1 MSVDVL
7 DDLPV
12 GYGFVQ
18 MGLVTGWAPVEGDA
32 DAVSLVCCRL
42 EENRSYGV
50 DDVLVLGGEVLLI
63 GGW

>member
-1 MSVDVL
+1 
-7 DDLPV
+7 
-12 GYGFVQ
+12 

-42 EENRSYGV
+42 EENRPYGV
-50 DDVLVLGGEVLLI
+50 DDVLVLRGKVLLI

>member
-12 GYGFVQ
+12 RYGIVQ

-32 DAVSLVCCRL
+32 DAVALVCCRL
-42 EENRSYGV
+42 EENRPYGV